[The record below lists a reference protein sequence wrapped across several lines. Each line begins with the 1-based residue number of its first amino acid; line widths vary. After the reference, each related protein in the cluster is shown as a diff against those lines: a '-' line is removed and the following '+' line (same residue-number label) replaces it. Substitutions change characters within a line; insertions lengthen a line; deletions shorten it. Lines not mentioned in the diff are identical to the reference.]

1 MKSPFIN
8 RRASVFAILLV
19 VIILCGLAVDRRASA
34 QSKRLPKPRG
44 HVNDFAEVLDVATRQ
59 RLEIV
64 LENLKQRTGINF
76 VVATVKS
83 VGDEELYDYSLRV
96 ANDWKIG
103 GPGDASKSLLLVIA
117 GDSGKFFTQ
126 FSKSARAD
134 LPDGLIAE
142 MSRQMSAKI
151 GTAGYSLGLVT
162 GVQTFVN
169 GLGAQKDFT
178 FEALDQ
184 QASQNL
190 VAQTRPRVVER
201 PGAQTV
207 ATPEA
212 QPSATATPQDVPS
225 PSPTETPA
233 AQPTPTPTPEA
244 SPSVTRAAASP
255 QPSETVPPPN
265 PSASETPGS
274 TPSPVASPI
283 AETTVSPSPIET

>member
-19 VIILCGLAVDRRASA
+19 VIILCGLTADRRTSA
-34 QSKRLPKPRG
+34 QGKRLPKPRG
-44 HVNDFAEVLDVATRQ
+44 HVNDFAEVLDAATRQ
-59 RLEIV
+59 RLEMV
-64 LENLKQRTGINF
+64 LENLKQRTGIDF

-83 VGDEELYDYSLRV
+83 VGNEELYDYSLRV

-134 LPDGLIAE
+134 LPDGLIGE

-151 GTAGYSLGLVT
+151 VSAGYSLGLVT

-169 GLGAQKDFT
+169 GL
-178 FEALDQ
+178 
-184 QASQNL
+184 
-190 VAQTRPRVVER
+190 VAQTRPRVVES

-212 QPSATATPQDVPS
+212 QPSPTATPQNVPS
-225 PSPTETPA
+225 PSPMETPA
-233 AQPTPTPTPEA
+233 AQPTPTSTPEA
-244 SPSVTRAAASP
+244 SPSVTPAAAESP
-255 QPSETVPPPN
+255 QPSETVP
-265 PSASETPGS
+265 
-274 TPSPVASPI
+274 
-283 AETTVSPSPIET
+283 

>member
-1 MKSPFIN
+1 MKSPLIN
-8 RRASVFAILLV
+8 RRASVFGLLLV
-19 VIILCGLAVDRRASA
+19 VIILCGLAADRRASA
-34 QSKRLPKPRG
+34 QGKRLPKPRG
-44 HVNDFAEVLDVATRQ
+44 HVNDFAEVLDAATRH
-59 RLEIV
+59 RIEIV
-64 LENLKQRTGINF
+64 LENMKQRTGIDF

-83 VGDEELYDYSLRV
+83 AGNEELYDYSLRV

-134 LPDGLIAE
+134 LPDGLIGE

-151 GTAGYSLGLVT
+151 VSAGYSLGLVT

-190 VAQTRPRVVER
+190 VAQTRPRVVES

-212 QPSATATPQDVPS
+212 QPSPTATPQNVPS
-225 PSPTETPA
+225 PSPMETPA
-233 AQPTPTPTPEA
+233 AG
-244 SPSVTRAAASP
+244 VDCAAGLSR
-255 QPSETVPPPN
+255 
-265 PSASETPGS
+265 G
-274 TPSPVASPI
+274 VAL
-283 AETTVSPSPIET
+283 TVSIGDGLGASSAIDGDATSEGVEPGVS